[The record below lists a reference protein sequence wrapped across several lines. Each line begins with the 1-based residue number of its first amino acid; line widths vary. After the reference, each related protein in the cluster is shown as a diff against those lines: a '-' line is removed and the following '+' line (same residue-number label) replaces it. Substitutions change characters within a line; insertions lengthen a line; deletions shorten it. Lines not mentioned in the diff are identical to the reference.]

1 MPIIVISIILTLVLK
16 SKDQMSLN
24 QCLRDN
30 YVKALI
36 LELIRALQGVNQSLS
51 ITGFDD
57 KKSHVDGFVRAC
69 CPHFAKS

>member
-16 SKDQMSLN
+16 GKDQMSLN

-30 YVKALI
+30 YVKGLI

-51 ITGFDD
+51 ITGFD